1 MKSIHESDPEG
12 LFDRAFKI
20 KLSSKKLKKSVYNCS
35 LMYSIV
41 EKEVFLCR
49 LEKEFQLKKEKQATE
64 NSNLIVS
71 QV

>member
-41 EKEVFLCR
+41 EKRGLFV
-49 LEKEFQLKKEKQATE
+49 
-64 NSNLIVS
+64 
-71 QV
+71 